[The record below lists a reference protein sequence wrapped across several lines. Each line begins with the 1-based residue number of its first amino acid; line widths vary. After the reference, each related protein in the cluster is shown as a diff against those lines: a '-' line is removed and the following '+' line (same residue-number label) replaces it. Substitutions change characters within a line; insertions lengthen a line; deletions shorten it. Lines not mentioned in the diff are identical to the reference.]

1 MIGNHYNPRS
11 SSSSSP
17 YGPNPSPPNSMPTS
31 ICHSFLQR
39 IRLLLGLTPSQG
51 LRLRCT
57 LGPPG
62 STVTYSISIVR
73 KIREHF
79 PHVKPYKVLLAVE
92 SNELKNSEKKRK
104 HLAIE
109 RYESHGGKLKP
120 I

>member
-1 MIGNHYNPRS
+1 
-11 SSSSSP
+11 
-17 YGPNPSPPNSMPTS
+17 MPTS

-57 LGPPG
+57 LGPQAQV
-62 STVTYSISIVR
+62 TVTYSISIVR

-109 RYESHGGKLKP
+109 RYESHGVKLKP

>member
-1 MIGNHYNPRS
+1 MARKNCGVLIRETMIGNHYNPRS

-57 LGPPG
+57 LGPQAQNFCFRVPK
-62 STVTYSISIVR
+62 T
-73 KIREHF
+73 
-79 PHVKPYKVLLAVE
+79 
-92 SNELKNSEKKRK
+92 
-104 HLAIE
+104 
-109 RYESHGGKLKP
+109 
-120 I
+120 